1 MALRAGPPMK
11 KIIFLSLVAVLLAF
25 VSVETAYT
33 SRDGDT
39 VRVLFIGNSLT
50 AANNLPAMV
59 AAIAKSRGDKLIYV
73 AHTPGGAS
81 LSRHAASRD
90 VLEKLRQQAWDF
102 VVLQEQSQLPGFSTR
117 QLAKAVFPHATRLA
131 EETKKAN
138 SHTSVVFYMAMA
150 HRNGDPANK
159 KVSSELLTFEGA
171 QRRIN
176 KTYLAMA
183 QQNRALV
190 APVGVAWQA
199 VRKKYPEIA
208 LYADD
213 VHPNPTGTY
222 LAACVFYATLF
233 QSPCTGAAVPRGVN
247 KTTAES
253 LQTTADEVVLN
264 PGSSWDWRE

>member
-1 MALRAGPPMK
+1 MK
-11 KIIFLSLVAVLLAF
+11 KVVFLSLVAVVIAF
-25 VSVETAYT
+25 AGVDEAFT
-33 SRDGDT
+33 SRDGGT

-50 AANNLPAMV
+50 SANNLPAMV
-59 AAIAKSRGDKLIYV
+59 AAIAKSRGDKLLYT

-81 LSRHAASRD
+81 LSRHAANQD

-117 QLAKAVFPHATRLA
+117 QLSKIVFPHATRLA

-138 SHTSVVFYMAMA
+138 NNTSVVFYMAMA

-159 KVSSELLTFEGA
+159 KVSSDLLTFEGA

-176 KTYLAMA
+176 KTYLTMA
-183 QQNRALV
+183 QDNQALV
-190 APVGVAWQA
+190 APVGVAWRA
-199 VRKKYPEIA
+199 VRKKHPEIG

-233 QSPCTGAAVPRGVN
+233 QSPCTGAAVPRQVDQS
-247 KTTAES
+247 AAQS
-253 LQTTADEVVLN
+253 LQQTADEVVLN